1 MIPEGNPY
9 NNWKGNGVTTTFDF
23 DFYIENEKQLA
34 VYHTNSDGGQTL
46 LTYGKDYIINEI
58 GNQKGGNIVF
68 PYVYINENGEEEC
81 LSEYGVLQEG
91 EILSLCLTLPISQEN
106 PFGKSS
112 YLNLETLE
120 YSLDY
125 LTRICQIISRQMERS
140 VKTLEG
146 SEQTAEELM
155 ETLNEAQLNAA
166 ASASDARNSA
176 NTAEQNA
183 KIATQTKEELVEQV
197 AKDKE
202 ELDEMKDEIKTDIT
216 QAMSDF
222 TQNASKFNYLFV
234 MPIGHIGISPFPIDE
249 TKGLQR
255 LLNGQI
261 IIQEQF
267 KEFTKWLKNML
278 LLYSNA
284 ACTEEEW
291 QATVALSTYGQ
302 CGKFVVD
309 DEAGT
314 IRLPRITGIIQGL
327 TDFASLG
334 GIIEAGLPT
343 LTTNSTGAHTHTRG
357 TMNITGSATGRGT
370 DNSFIG
376 TDATVSG
383 AFVKGATI
391 AGVFSVSSGGD
402 GVKFQ
407 LDASKGWTGATS
419 SNGAHTHTIAGTTD
433 TVQPETICYPYYIQ
447 VATGMEE
454 TIDMT
459 REIEFNN
466 PFSLFEVK
474 WSASLLNNA
483 SWLISDGQLNPSTI
497 YVDAYD
503 DLLKAYSAS
512 TDESETV
519 GGITITFRRD
529 NKTGRK
535 ITTDKVAYNDILN
548 ATGTAWYFVLV
559 LEEQGFILPQTNGF
573 LQGGGSGEF
582 VEAGL
587 PSISHTHTRGTMDIK
602 GEYYGIYDNQPLGAE
617 SGAHYSGAFY
627 KARNAGS
634 RYASSTADGV
644 GGSLGFQASK
654 NWTGATSSNSAV
666 PAIYGKNTTVQP
678 NAVKGHLYFYVGV
691 ALNNANLINV
701 GRIEENLAKKVD
713 SSAIWYEASTST
725 LYIGV

>member
-34 VYHTNSDGGQTL
+34 VYHTNLDGGQTL

-140 VKTLEG
+140 VKTPEG

-183 KIATQTKEELVEQV
+183 KAATQTKEELVEQV

-202 ELDEMKDEIKTDIT
+202 ELDEMKDEIKSDIT

-261 IIQEQF
+261 LIQEQF

-302 CGKFVVD
+302 CGKFVID

-314 IRLPRITGIIQGL
+314 IRLPKITGFIQGL
-327 TDFASLG
+327 TDLVSLG
-334 GIIEAGLPT
+334 ELVEAGLPSISHT
-343 LTTNSTGAHTHTRG
+343 HTFSATTTENGAHTHNININIGRHDGLWGNPDASDDQADGAKTIKTASAGAHTHT
-357 TMNITGSATGRGT
+357 
-370 DNSFIG
+370 
-376 TDATVSG
+376 VSG
-383 AFVKGATI
+383 TT
-391 AGVFSVSSGGD
+391 
-402 GVKFQ
+402 
-407 LDASKGWTGATS
+407 ASNSAVPAVYGKST
-419 SNGAHTHTIAGTTD
+419 
-433 TVQPETICYPYYIQ
+433 TVQPEAIRYPYYIQ

-483 SWLISDGQLNPSTI
+483 SWLISDGQLNSSTI
-497 YVDAYD
+497 YVDAYNN
-503 DLLKAYSAS
+503 LLKAYSAS
-512 TDESETV
+512 TDENETV
-519 GGITITFRRD
+519 GGRTITFRRD

-548 ATGTAWYFVLV
+548 ATGTAWYFVLD

-587 PSISHTHTRGTMDIK
+587 PSVSHTHTRGTMEISGTFNGIPT
-602 GEYYGIYDNQPLGAE
+602 GENDNYSV
-617 SGAHYSGAFY
+617 SGVFT
-627 KARNAGS
+627 AGS
-634 RYASSTADGV
+634 KASSTNNGV
-644 GGSLGFQASK
+644 YNNATGSKRAITFTASR
-654 NWTGATSSNSAV
+654 NWTGATSTNSAV
-666 PAIYGKNTTVQP
+666 SAIYGKNSTVQP
-678 NAVKGHLYFYVGV
+678 NAVKGHLYFYVGE
-691 ALNNANLINV
+691 ALQDANLINV
-701 GRIEENLAKKVD
+701 GRIEENLAKKLDANTVFYN
-713 SSAIWYEASTST
+713 SSTST
-725 LYIGV
+725 LHIGAF